1 MARSWV
7 LLFFVICFEKLL
19 KSIFALRKMKRVKI
33 IDGFVVAGKFT
44 NINRTRR
51 RVGDMNG

>member
-1 MARSWV
+1 
-7 LLFFVICFEKLL
+7 
-19 KSIFALRKMKRVKI
+19 MKRVKI